1 MRFRADT
8 LVLKFCLRVQS
19 LPDDCLL
26 SLLSSSLPSS
36 LLSTLRSRR
45 IVLDHP
51 PEVTAPS
58 RLKTWLHAYRQQEFD
73 QFLASTSQ
81 VLIRACRPVLRV
93 DPILYVPAS
102 RADRSR
108 LIRWRMGWLPGD
120 PRPCACLFG
129 HTTRAHLMVC
139 PQVPSALWCCLPFP
153 SAGST
158 ELHIDYLL
166 SLLPVSPSARC
177 PPFWVS
183 LCTILWH
190 FDQLCN
196 PDGDYTN
203 DPPPGLLWYERSTS
217 RSR

>member
-1 MRFRADT
+1 
-8 LVLKFCLRVQS
+8 
-19 LPDDCLL
+19 
-26 SLLSSSLPSS
+26 
-36 LLSTLRSRR
+36 
-45 IVLDHP
+45 
-51 PEVTAPS
+51 
-58 RLKTWLHAYRQQEFD
+58 
-73 QFLASTSQ
+73 
-81 VLIRACRPVLRV
+81 
-93 DPILYVPAS
+93 
-102 RADRSR
+102 
-108 LIRWRMGWLPGD
+108 MGWLPGD

-153 SAGST
+153 PAGST

-203 DPPPGLLWYERSTS
+203 DPSPGLLWYERSAS